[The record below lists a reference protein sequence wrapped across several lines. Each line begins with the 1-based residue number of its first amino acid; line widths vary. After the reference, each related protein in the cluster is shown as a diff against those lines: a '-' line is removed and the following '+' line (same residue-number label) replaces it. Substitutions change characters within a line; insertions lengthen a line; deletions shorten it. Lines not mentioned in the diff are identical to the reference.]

1 MTTRTPWIVSLVSV
15 LTLAPLAAQ
24 AIPVTYRFTTDTAN
38 QGGFPPNVPFETALA
53 GFSVSGTFDYDSVG
67 TAVNT
72 IASGALT
79 GSSVYLTLSNLMGS
93 VGGHSFSD
101 PGGLTIVGDDKFT
114 LQVPSP
120 PPSTDFLG
128 LHADGAV
135 QNLNGFSLA
144 GSDLLN
150 VRLFWLETFI
160 GSTPDFL
167 SSQNLPSMLPS
178 FVGRLALDFGDLAT
192 GNVVGR
198 VFFENLTVVRV
209 PEPGSLALL
218 FLGLLGITVRRR
230 LGST

>member
-1 MTTRTPWIVSLVSV
+1 MTIRTPWIATLVSL
-15 LTLAPLAAQ
+15 LALAPLAAQ

-38 QGGFPPNVPFETALA
+38 QTMDPANALFESALA

-67 TAVNT
+67 APVAT
-72 IASGALT
+72 IPGGSLA

-93 VGGHSFSD
+93 VGGHWFSD
-101 PGGLTIVGDDKFT
+101 PGGLTIVGNDTFT
-114 LQVPSP
+114 PQVPSP

-128 LHADGAV
+128 LHADGNVV
-135 QNLNGFSLA
+135 QDLNGFSLA
-144 GSDLLN
+144 GFDLLN

-160 GSTPDFL
+160 AGTPDFL

-178 FVGRLALDFGDLAT
+178 FVGRLALDFGDAN
-192 GNVVGR
+192 GVVGR

-218 FLGLLGITVRRR
+218 CLGLLGITLRRR